1 MAWKNWTSWRWAIR
15 HRLSTERPP
24 GACRDGAA
32 TGGAGV
38 CARLAPAYSRL
49 CWLLLVWC
57 LACRPAAA
65 AGPHAMVRAPVVDV
79 YTIDLNSSKTA
90 YSQNHISTLL
100 TAALDASTDKYGPYR
115 LQTSPI
121 RMERDRLLTEMRQ
134 GALVNLSAQVT
145 SAEWERDLLPI
156 RIPIDKG
163 ISGYRIALID
173 GRRQA
178 DFSALR
184 TLAQLKAVPMG
195 AGRQWSSTAVF
206 QQAGFNV
213 VPGNSTAG
221 LHGML
226 AAGRFRYFPRSVDE
240 AVFERDEY
248 VGGFP
253 ALDIESSM
261 TVYFPLP
268 RYFFVAPSQPRLAQ
282 RLEYGL
288 NRLIADGRFDQI
300 FHQFYDGLIER
311 IGLRHRRVFKIDNPT
326 LSPATPLDRKSYWYD
341 PV

>member
-1 MAWKNWTSWRWAIR
+1 MLKA
-15 HRLSTERPP
+15 PP
-24 GACRDGAA
+24 
-32 TGGAGV
+32 
-38 CARLAPAYSRL
+38 
-49 CWLLLVWC
+49 
-57 LACRPAAA
+57 
-65 AGPHAMVRAPVVDV
+65 VDV
-79 YTIDLNSSKTA
+79 YTIDLNSSKSA
-90 YSQNHISTLL
+90 YSQHHIDTLL
-100 TAALDASTDKYGPYR
+100 TAALDASVDKYGAYR

-145 SAEWERDLLPI
+145 SAEWERVLLPI

-184 TLAQLKAVPMG
+184 TLGQWQAMPMG
-195 AGRQWSSTAVF
+195 AGRQWSSTLVF

-240 AVFERDEY
+240 AVFERHAF
-248 VGGFP
+248 VAAFP
-253 ALDIESSM
+253 ALAIETGTAM
-261 TVYFPLP
+261 YFPLP
-268 RYFFVAPSQPRLAQ
+268 RYFFIAPGQPLLAQ

-300 FHQFYDGLIER
+300 FHRFYDGVIEQT
-311 IGLRHRRVFKIDNPT
+311 GLRRRRVFSIANPT
-326 LSPATPLDRKSYWYD
+326 LSPATPLEHKSYWYK
-341 PV
+341 PE

>member
-1 MAWKNWTSWRWAIR
+1 MAA
-15 HRLSTERPP
+15 
-24 GACRDGAA
+24 
-32 TGGAGV
+32 V
-38 CARLAPAYSRL
+38 RLA
-49 CWLLLVWC
+49 LLLAAA
-57 LACRPAAA
+57 LLCRPAP
-65 AGPHAMVRAPVVDV
+65 AGPHAMVQARAADV

-90 YSQNHISTLL
+90 YSQHHIESLL
-100 TAALDASTDKYGPYR
+100 TAALEASADKYGPYR
-115 LQTSPI
+115 LLTSPI
-121 RMERDRLLTEMRQ
+121 RMERDRLLTEMRR

-145 SAEWERDLLPI
+145 SAEWERELLPV

-184 TLAQLKAVPMG
+184 SLEQWKAIPMG

-206 QQAGFNV
+206 RQAGFNV

-226 AAGRFRYFPRSVDE
+226 AAGRFRYFPRSADE
-240 AVFERDEY
+240 AVFERAAY
-248 VGGFP
+248 VGAFP
-253 ALDIESSM
+253 SLAIETSM
-261 TVYFPLP
+261 AVYFPLP
-268 RYFFVAPSQPRLAQ
+268 RYFFIAPGQPRLAQ

-300 FHQFYDGLIER
+300 FHQFYDAVIEQTGLQR
-311 IGLRHRRVFKIDNPT
+311 RRVFRIDNPT
-326 LSPATPLDRKSYWYD
+326 LSPQTPLARLAYWYS
-341 PV
+341 PE